1 MSNELALVMSQLE
14 HTKRIDKKKLVEA
27 IQAALSSAAKK
38 IFGVGQEVEV
48 EFDEANYEFRAYY
61 LKEVVEKVEDPGIQ
75 ISLEDARKLDKEAQL
90 DGVLKIR
97 IPPEQFG
104 RIAAQTAK
112 QVIVQRVQDA
122 ERQSVYDQ
130 FKEKEGDLI
139 TGSVLRYEG
148 RNVIIS
154 LGDTE
159 ALMPAKEQV
168 PRERYSTGERMK
180 FLVLE
185 VRKTLKGPAIIV
197 SRAHPNLVRKLFEL
211 EVPEIYEG
219 AVKIES
225 VAREAGARTK
235 ISVRA
240 MGDDR
245 VDAVG
250 ACVGVKGIR
259 VQNIVDEIR
268 GEKVDIVR
276 WDEDPH
282 SYLSNSL
289 SPAKIARIVFHP
301 EILSADVIV
310 PNDQLSLAIGKKG
323 QNARLA
329 ARLTGIKIDIK
340 NEEQHAQEERA
351 RMDAHFQEVS
361 QETSQDLSEA
371 QIQAPS
377 AEAAGQTQE
386 EKSAAPPD
394 EIDEGAVQGETAPEA
409 LKITK
414 DPEGIPDIPPSPQV
428 PVAENPA
435 DKAGAAPEAQE
446 DATA

>member
-1 MSNELALVMSQLE
+1 MGNELALVMSQIE

-48 EFDEANYEFRAYY
+48 EFDDVNYEFRAYY
-61 LKEVVEKVEDPGIQ
+61 LKEVVETITDEGIQ
-75 ISLEDARKLDKEAQL
+75 ISLAEARKIKKDAQL
-90 DGVLKIR
+90 DEVIKIR
-97 IPPEQFG
+97 IPADQFG

-154 LGDTE
+154 LGDAE
-159 ALMPAKEQV
+159 ALMPIKEQV

-197 SRAHPNLVRKLFEL
+197 TRAHPNLVRKMFEL

-235 ISVRA
+235 ISVRS

-276 WDEDPH
+276 WDEEPH
-282 SYLSNSL
+282 NYLSNAL
-289 SPAKIARIVFHP
+289 SPAKISRIIFHP
-301 EILSADVIV
+301 EIPSAEVIV

-361 QETSQDLSEA
+361 QQTAEEIADAKVE
-371 QIQAPS
+371 APS
-377 AEAAGQTQE
+377 AGAATLTDK
-386 EKSAAPPD
+386 EKRSAPPD
-394 EIDEGAVQGETAPEA
+394 EIDEGSVQADEAPA
-409 LKITK
+409 IPDLNK
-414 DPEGIPDIPPSPQV
+414 DTNGIPDIPASPSTGDGNAEDPQ
-428 PVAENPA
+428 
-435 DKAGAAPEAQE
+435 QE
-446 DATA
+446 GN

>member
-1 MSNELALVMSQLE
+1 MGNELALVMSQLE
-14 HTKRIDKKKLVEA
+14 HTKRIDKKELVEA
-27 IQAALSSAAKK
+27 IQAALSAAAKK
-38 IFGVGQEVEV
+38 VYGAGQEVDV
-48 EFDEANYEFRAYY
+48 EFDDVNYEFKAFY
-61 LKEVVEKVEDPGIQ
+61 LKEVTDEITDAGVQMTLAE
-75 ISLEDARKLDKEAQL
+75 ARKFKSDAQL
-90 DGVLKIR
+90 GDVIRVR
-97 IPPEQFG
+97 IPAEQFG

-148 RNVIIS
+148 RNVIVS
-154 LGDTE
+154 LGDAE

-219 AVKIES
+219 HVKMES
-225 VAREAGARTK
+225 VAREPGARTK

-245 VDAVG
+245 IDAVG

-276 WDEDPH
+276 WDEEPH
-282 SYLSNSL
+282 NYLSNSL

-301 EILSADVIV
+301 ETASAEVIV

-340 NEEQHAQEERA
+340 NEEQHALEERA

-361 QETSQDLSEA
+361 QDAPQELADAKIEA
-371 QIQAPS
+371 PA
-377 AEAAGQTQE
+377 AEAASHVTE
-386 EKSAAPPD
+386 EDRKVAPPD
-394 EIDEGAVQGETAPEA
+394 EIDEGAVTGDVPEAPEMN
-409 LKITK
+409 K
-414 DPEGIPDIPPSPQV
+414 DEAGNTVIPPSPEILDSAT
-428 PVAENPA
+428 PLTGEEN
-435 DKAGAAPEAQE
+435 
-446 DATA
+446 

>member
-38 IFGVGQEVEV
+38 MYGAAQEVDV
-48 EFDEANYEFRAYY
+48 EFDEINYEFRAFY
-61 LKEVVEKVEDPGIQ
+61 LKEVVDEITDPNTQ
-75 ISLEDARKLDKEAQL
+75 LTLSEARKLDKEAEVG
-90 DGVLKIR
+90 GVIKVR
-97 IPPEQFG
+97 IPAEQFG

-139 TGSVLRYEG
+139 TGSVLRYES

-154 LGDTE
+154 LGDAE

-235 ISVRA
+235 ISVRS

-245 VDAVG
+245 IDAVG

-276 WDEDPH
+276 WDEEPH
-282 SYLSNSL
+282 NYLSNAL
-289 SPAKIARIVFHP
+289 SPAKIARIIFHP
-301 EILSADVIV
+301 EIPSAEVIV

-351 RMDAHFQEVS
+351 RMDAHFQEIQ
-361 QETSQDLSEA
+361 QEVPQDLAEA
-371 QIQAPS
+371 HIEAPS
-377 AEAAGQTQE
+377 AGAAAFLTDAE
-386 EKSAAPPD
+386 RKDAPPD
-394 EIDEGAVQGETAPEA
+394 EIDEGAVRSEAVPEAPE
-409 LKITK
+409 LTK
-414 DPEGIPDIPPSPQV
+414 DQAGIPTIPPSPEV
-428 PVAENPA
+428 SGPL
-435 DKAGAAPEAQE
+435 APGPEGQE
-446 DATA
+446 V

>member
-38 IFGVGQEVEV
+38 IYGASQEVDV
-48 EFDEANYEFRAYY
+48 EFDELNYEFKAFY
-61 LKEVVEKVEDPGIQ
+61 LKEVVEEVTDSNTQFTLAE
-75 ISLEDARKLDKEAQL
+75 ARKLDGAAEVG
-90 DGVLKIR
+90 GVIKVR
-97 IPPEQFG
+97 IPAEQFG

-219 AVKIES
+219 SVKIES
-225 VAREAGARTK
+225 VAREPGARTK

-245 VDAVG
+245 IDAVG

-276 WDEDPH
+276 WDEEPH
-282 SYLSNSL
+282 NYLSNSL
-289 SPAKIARIVFHP
+289 SPAKIARIIFHP
-301 EILSADVIV
+301 EIQSAEVIV

-340 NEEQHAQEERA
+340 NEEQHTLEERA

-361 QETSQDLSEA
+361 QETPEGLA
-371 QIQAPS
+371 QAEIAAPS
-377 AEAAGQTQE
+377 AGAATQTEE
-386 EKSAAPPD
+386 EKKAAPPD
-394 EIDEGAVQGETAPEA
+394 EIDEGAVKGEAIPETPE
-409 LKITK
+409 LKK
-414 DPEGIPDIPPSPQV
+414 DAEGIPDIPPSPVV
-428 PVAENPA
+428 PEGSAKAAEGEGTDTP
-435 DKAGAAPEAQE
+435 
-446 DATA
+446 

>member
-1 MSNELALVMSQLE
+1 MSNELALVMIQLE

-38 IFGVGQEVEV
+38 IYGAGQEVDV
-48 EFDEANYEFRAYY
+48 EFDEATYEFKAFY
-61 LKEVVEKVEDPGIQ
+61 LKEVVDTLTDAGIQ
-75 ISLEDARKLDKEAQL
+75 MTLAEARKHKADAQV
-90 DGVLKIR
+90 GEVIR
-97 IPPEQFG
+97 VRSPADLFG

-112 QVIVQRVQDA
+112 LVIVLRVQDA

-130 FKEKEGDLI
+130 FNEKEGDLI

-154 LGDTE
+154 LGDAE

-168 PRERYSTGERMK
+168 PRGA
-180 FLVLE
+180 LLH
-185 VRKTLKGPAIIV
+185 G
-197 SRAHPNLVRKLFEL
+197 RAHEVPRAGSPQDRQGPCHHRDPGPSEPGAQTVRIGS
-211 EVPEIYEG
+211 PEIYEG
-219 AVKIES
+219 NVKIES
-225 VAREAGARTK
+225 VAREPGARTK

-245 VDAVG
+245 IDAVG

-276 WDEDPH
+276 WDEEPH
-282 SYLSNSL
+282 AYLSNSL
-289 SPAKIARIVFHP
+289 SPAKISRIVFHP
-301 EILSADVIV
+301 EIPSAEVIV

-340 NEEQHAQEERA
+340 NEEQHAGEERA
-351 RMDAHFQEVS
+351 RMDAHFQQVS
-361 QETSQDLSEA
+361 QEVPSELADANIAAPSSEA
-371 QIQAPS
+371 AS
-377 AEAAGQTQE
+377 GLTE
-386 EKSAAPPD
+386 ETRKDAPPD
-394 EIDEGAVQGETAPEA
+394 EIDEGAVKGDIPTAPE
-409 LKITK
+409 LDK
-414 DPEGIPDIPPSPQV
+414 DTEGIPTIPPSPEVLQGTAADAS
-428 PVAENPA
+428 AE
-435 DKAGAAPEAQE
+435 EI
-446 DATA
+446 

>member
-38 IFGVGQEVEV
+38 VYGANQEVDV
-48 EFDEANYEFRAYY
+48 EFDELNYEFRAYY
-61 LKEVVEKVEDPGIQ
+61 LKEVVENVTDSNTQ
-75 ISLEDARKLDKEAQL
+75 LTLADARKLDKDAEVG
-90 DGVLKIR
+90 GVIKVR
-97 IPPEQFG
+97 IPAEQFG

-219 AVKIES
+219 SVKIES
-225 VAREAGARTK
+225 VAREPGARTK

-245 VDAVG
+245 IDAVG

-276 WDEDPH
+276 WDEEPH
-282 SYLSNSL
+282 NYLSNSL
-289 SPAKIARIVFHP
+289 SPAKIARIIFHP
-301 EILSADVIV
+301 EIQSAEVIV

-340 NEEQHAQEERA
+340 NEEQHTQEERA

-361 QETSQDLSEA
+361 QETPEGLA
-371 QIQAPS
+371 QAEIAAPS
-377 AEAAGQTQE
+377 A
-386 EKSAAPPD
+386 
-394 EIDEGAVQGETAPEA
+394 
-409 LKITK
+409 
-414 DPEGIPDIPPSPQV
+414 
-428 PVAENPA
+428 
-435 DKAGAAPEAQE
+435 GAATQTVE
-446 DATA
+446 

>member
-1 MSNELALVMSQLE
+1 MGNELALVMSQLE
-14 HTKRIDKKKLVEA
+14 HTKRIDKKKLIEA

-38 IFGVGQEVEV
+38 VYGANQEVDV
-48 EFDEANYEFRAYY
+48 EFDEINYEFRAFY
-61 LKEVVEKVEDPGIQ
+61 LKEVVDKIEDAATQ
-75 ISLEDARKLDKEAQL
+75 IKLEDARKLDPEAEL
-90 DGVLKIR
+90 GGVIKVR
-97 IPPEQFG
+97 IPNEQFG

-122 ERQSVYDQ
+122 ERQSVFDQ
-130 FKEKEGDLI
+130 FKEKEGDII
-139 TGSVLRYEG
+139 TGSILRYEG
-148 RNVIIS
+148 RNVIVS

-159 ALMPAKEQV
+159 AMMPAKEQV
-168 PRERYSTGERMK
+168 PREHYATGDRMK
-180 FLVLE
+180 LLVLE

-197 SRAHPNLVRKLFEL
+197 SRAHPGLVRKLFEL
-211 EVPEIYEG
+211 EVPEIYDG
-219 AVKIES
+219 AVKIEN

-235 ISVRA
+235 IAVRS

-245 VDAVG
+245 IDAVG

-259 VQNIVDEIR
+259 VQNIVDEIH

-282 SYLSNSL
+282 SYLSNAL

-301 EILSADVIV
+301 EVPSAEVIV

-351 RMDAHFQEVS
+351 RMDAHFQEVTGEE
-361 QETSQDLSEA
+361 QQTPA
-371 QIQAPS
+371 AAPS
-377 AEAAGQTQE
+377 AEAIFKTDE
-386 EKSAAPPD
+386 EKAVAPPD
-394 EIDEGAVQGETAPEA
+394 EIDEGAVTGEVPAEVELAKDEA
-409 LKITK
+409 GL
-414 DPEGIPDIPPSPQV
+414 PLIPDI
-428 PVAENPA
+428 EPA
-435 DKAGAAPEAQE
+435 KESGMESE
-446 DATA
+446 GN

>member
-1 MSNELALVMSQLE
+1 MSQLE
-14 HTKRIDKKKLVEA
+14 HTKRIDKKKLIEA

-38 IFGVGQEVEV
+38 VYGAGQEVDV
-48 EFDEANYEFRAYY
+48 EFDEINYEFRAFY
-61 LKEVVEKVEDPGIQ
+61 LKEVVDKVEDKATQ
-75 ISLEDARKLDKEAQL
+75 IIIEDARKLDKDVEL
-90 DGVLKIR
+90 GGVLKVR

-122 ERQSVYDQ
+122 ERQSVFDQ
-130 FKEKEGDLI
+130 FKEKEGDII
-139 TGSVLRYEG
+139 TGSILRYEG
-148 RNVIIS
+148 RNVIVS

-159 ALMPAKEQV
+159 AMMPAKEQV
-168 PRERYSTGERMK
+168 PREHYATGDRMK
-180 FLVLE
+180 MLVLE

-197 SRAHPNLVRKLFEL
+197 SRAHPGLVRKLFEL
-211 EVPEIYEG
+211 EVPEIYDG
-219 AVKIES
+219 AVKIEN

-235 ISVRA
+235 IAVRS

-245 VDAVG
+245 IDAVG

-259 VQNIVDEIR
+259 VQNIVDEIH

-282 SYLSNSL
+282 NYLSNAL

-301 EILSADVIV
+301 EIPSAEVIV

-351 RMDAHFQEVS
+351 RMDAHFQEVTGEE
-361 QETSQDLSEA
+361 QQAPTA
-371 QIQAPS
+371 APS
-377 AEAAGQTQE
+377 AEAIFKTDE
-386 EKSAAPPD
+386 EKAAAPPD
-394 EIDEGAVQGETAPEA
+394 EIDEGAVTGEVPETVELA
-409 LKITK
+409 K
-414 DPEGIPDIPPSPQV
+414 DEAGLPVIPPTTELGATSP
-428 PVAENPA
+428 ETTEGN
-435 DKAGAAPEAQE
+435 E
-446 DATA
+446 

>member
-1 MSNELALVMSQLE
+1 MGNELNLVMSQIE

-27 IQAALSSAAKK
+27 IQAALASAAKK

-48 EFDEANYEFRAYY
+48 EFDEVNYEFHAFY
-61 LKEVVEKVEDPGIQ
+61 LKEVVEQVTDPGTQLTLAEAKKIDPEVK
-75 ISLEDARKLDKEAQL
+75 LE
-90 DGVLKIR
+90 GVIKVR
-97 IPPEQFG
+97 IPNEQFG

-139 TGSVLRYEG
+139 TGSILRYEG
-148 RNVIIS
+148 RNVIAS
-154 LGDTE
+154 LGDAE
-159 ALMPAKEQV
+159 ALLPAKEQV

-197 SRAHPNLVRKLFEL
+197 SRAHPNLIRKLFEL
-211 EVPEIYEG
+211 EVPEIFEG
-219 AVKIES
+219 AVKMES
-225 VAREAGARTK
+225 VAREPGARTK
-235 ISVRA
+235 IAVRS

-245 VDAVG
+245 IDAVG

-276 WDEDPH
+276 WDKEPH
-282 SYLSNSL
+282 NYLSNSL
-289 SPAKIARIVFHP
+289 SPAKISHIIFHP
-301 EILSADVIV
+301 EVPSAEVIV

-340 NEEQHAQEERA
+340 SEEQYAQEERA
-351 RMDAHFQEVS
+351 RMDAHFSEIAPDAVKTTEEQAFSPPEPHVISDQEREV
-361 QETSQDLSEA
+361 
-371 QIQAPS
+371 
-377 AEAAGQTQE
+377 
-386 EKSAAPPD
+386 APPD
-394 EIDEGAVQGETAPEA
+394 EIDEGSVQGAVSEPAE
-409 LKITK
+409 LVK
-414 DPEGIPDIPPSPQV
+414 DSDGVPTIPPSPEV
-428 PVAENPA
+428 SPS
-435 DKAGAAPEAQE
+435 DKEETPPEGN
-446 DATA
+446 

>member
-1 MSNELALVMSQLE
+1 MGNELALVMSQIE
-14 HTKRIDKKKLVEA
+14 HTKRIDKKQLVEA

-48 EFDEANYEFRAYY
+48 EFDEANYEFRAFY
-61 LKEVVEKVEDPGIQ
+61 LKEVVQKVEDPNLQ
-75 ISLEDARKLDKEAQL
+75 ISLEDARKVDKEIEL

-219 AVKIES
+219 SVKIES

-235 ISVRA
+235 ISVRVVS
-240 MGDDR
+240 DDR
-245 VDAVG
+245 IDPVG

-268 GEKVDIVR
+268 GEKVDIVP
-276 WDEDPH
+276 WDEDPTT
-282 SYLSNSL
+282 YLAKAL
-289 SPAKIARIVFHP
+289 SPARIARIVLHADA
-301 EILSADVIV
+301 EIPSAEVIV

-340 NEEQHAQEERA
+340 NEEQHA
-351 RMDAHFQEVS
+351 
-361 QETSQDLSEA
+361 
-371 QIQAPS
+371 
-377 AEAAGQTQE
+377 
-386 EKSAAPPD
+386 
-394 EIDEGAVQGETAPEA
+394 
-409 LKITK
+409 
-414 DPEGIPDIPPSPQV
+414 
-428 PVAENPA
+428 
-435 DKAGAAPEAQE
+435 
-446 DATA
+446 

>member
-1 MSNELALVMSQLE
+1 MGNELALVMSQLE

-38 IFGVGQEVEV
+38 IYGAGQEVDV
-48 EFDEANYEFRAYY
+48 EFDELNYEFKAFY
-61 LKEVVEKVEDPGIQ
+61 LKEVAEAVTDQGTQ
-75 ISLEDARKLDKEAQL
+75 MSLAEARKHKDDAQVG
-90 DGVLKIR
+90 DVIKVR

-112 QVIVQRVQDA
+112 QVIVQKVQDA

-148 RNVIIS
+148 RNVIVS
-154 LGDTE
+154 LGDAE
-159 ALMPAKEQV
+159 ALLPAKEQV

-225 VAREAGARTK
+225 VAREPGARTK

-245 VDAVG
+245 IDAVG

-276 WDEDPH
+276 WDEEPH
-282 SYLSNSL
+282 SYLSNAL

-301 EILSADVIV
+301 EIPSAEVIV

-340 NEEQHAQEERA
+340 NEEQHTLEERA

-361 QETSQDLSEA
+361 QEVPTELAEA
-371 QIQAPS
+371 NIAAPS
-377 AEAAGQTQE
+377 AGTVNLTDE
-386 EKSAAPPD
+386 ERKAAPPD
-394 EIDEGAVQGETAPEA
+394 EIDEGAVQGEVPPEHME
-409 LKITK
+409 LTK
-414 DPEGIPDIPPSPQV
+414 DGEGAPTIPPSPEV
-428 PVAENPA
+428 VENSPA
-435 DKAGAAPEAQE
+435 AAQGEE
-446 DATA
+446 V

>member
-1 MSNELALVMSQLE
+1 MGNELALVMSQLE

-27 IQAALSSAAKK
+27 IQAALSTAAKK
-38 IFGVGQEVEV
+38 IYGMGQEVDV
-48 EFDEANYEFRAYY
+48 EFDDVNYEFKAFY
-61 LKEVVEKVEDPGIQ
+61 LKEAVETVTDPGIQ
-75 ISLEDARKLDKEAQL
+75 MTLAEARKFSPGAQL
-90 DGVLKIR
+90 GEVIKVR
-97 IPPEQFG
+97 IPAEQFG

-148 RNVIIS
+148 RNVIVS
-154 LGDTE
+154 LGDAE

-185 VRKTLKGPAIIV
+185 VRKTVKGPAIIV
-197 SRAHPNLVRKLFEL
+197 TRAHPNLVRKLFEL

-245 VDAVG
+245 IDAVG

-276 WDEDPH
+276 WDEEPH
-282 SYLSNSL
+282 SYLANSL
-289 SPAKIARIVFHP
+289 SPAKISRIVFHP
-301 EILSADVIV
+301 EIPSAEVIV

-340 NEEQHAQEERA
+340 NEEQHAGEERA
-351 RMDAHFQEVS
+351 RMDAHFQEIQ
-361 QETSQDLSEA
+361 QEVPADLADANIEAPSSEA
-371 QIQAPS
+371 
-377 AEAAGQTQE
+377 AAGLTE
-386 EKSAAPPD
+386 ETRKDAPPD
-394 EIDEGAVQGETAPEA
+394 EIDEGAVKGEVPLAPE
-409 LKITK
+409 LNK
-414 DPEGIPDIPPSPQV
+414 DTEGIPTIPPSPELSSVSPDESQ
-428 PVAENPA
+428 AEEN
-435 DKAGAAPEAQE
+435 
-446 DATA
+446 

>member
-14 HTKRIDKKKLVEA
+14 HTKRIDKKKLIEA

-38 IFGVGQEVEV
+38 VYGAGQEVDV
-48 EFDEANYEFRAYY
+48 EFDEINYEFRAFY
-61 LKEVVEKVEDPGIQ
+61 LKEVVEKVEDNSTQ
-75 ISLEDARKLDKEAQL
+75 ITLAKARELDPDAELG
-90 DGVLKIR
+90 GVLKVR
-97 IPPEQFG
+97 IPNEQFG

-122 ERQSVYDQ
+122 ERQSVFDQ

-139 TGSVLRYEG
+139 TGSILRYEG
-148 RNVIIS
+148 RNVIVS
-154 LGDTE
+154 LGDAE

-168 PRERYSTGERMK
+168 PREHYTTGDRMK
-180 FLVLE
+180 LLVLE

-197 SRAHPNLVRKLFEL
+197 SRAHPGLVRKLFEL
-211 EVPEIYEG
+211 EVPEIYDG
-219 AVKIES
+219 AVKIENI
-225 VAREAGARTK
+225 AREAGARTK
-235 ISVRA
+235 IAVRS

-245 VDAVG
+245 IDAVG

-259 VQNIVDEIR
+259 VQNIVDEIH

-282 SYLSNSL
+282 NYLSNAL

-301 EILSADVIV
+301 EVPSAEVIV

-340 NEEQHAQEERA
+340 NEEQYTQEERA
-351 RMDAHFQEVS
+351 RMDAHFQVVTGEEQQS
-361 QETSQDLSEA
+361 SA
-371 QIQAPS
+371 PAPS
-377 AEAAGQTQE
+377 AEAIFKTDE
-386 EKSAAPPD
+386 EKAAAPPD
-394 EIDEGAVQGETAPEA
+394 EIDEGAVTGDVPEA
-409 LKITK
+409 LEITK
-414 DPEGIPDIPPSPQV
+414 DEAGLPLIPPTAEV
-428 PVAENPA
+428 PVESTEGEEN
-435 DKAGAAPEAQE
+435 
-446 DATA
+446 

>member
-1 MSNELALVMSQLE
+1 MGNELALVMSQIE

-48 EFDEANYEFRAYY
+48 EFDEIDYEFRAFY
-61 LKEVVEKVEDPGIQ
+61 LKEVVETVTDAGIQ
-75 ISLEDARKLDKEAQL
+75 LSLADARKIKTDAQL
-90 DGVLKIR
+90 EEVIKIR
-97 IPPEQFG
+97 IPNEQFG

-122 ERQSVYDQ
+122 ERQSVFDQ

-148 RNVIIS
+148 RNVIVS
-154 LGDTE
+154 LGDAE

-185 VRKTLKGPAIIV
+185 VRKTLKGPNIIV

-219 AVKIES
+219 NVKIES
-225 VAREAGARTK
+225 AAREPGARTK
-235 ISVRA
+235 IAVRS

-245 VDAVG
+245 IDAVG

-276 WDEDPH
+276 WDVEPH
-282 SYLSNSL
+282 AYLSNSL
-289 SPAKIARIVFHP
+289 SPAKISRIVFHP
-301 EILSADVIV
+301 EIASAEVIV

-340 NEEQHAQEERA
+340 NEEQHALEERA
-351 RMDAHFQEVS
+351 RMDAHFMAVS
-361 QETSQDLSEA
+361 TETLDENSGAQVEAPSEA
-371 QIQAPS
+371 AAS
-377 AEAAGQTQE
+377 LSDAE
-386 EKSAAPPD
+386 KKDAPPD
-394 EIDEGAVQGETAPEA
+394 EIDEGAVRGDVPPTAPE
-409 LKITK
+409 LSK
-414 DPEGIPDIPPSPQV
+414 DAEGAPTIPPSPEV
-428 PVAENPA
+428 TSGEAESPTE
-435 DKAGAAPEAQE
+435 GAE
-446 DATA
+446 

>member
-1 MSNELALVMSQLE
+1 MGNELALVMSQIE
-14 HTKRIDKKKLVEA
+14 HTKRIDKKRLVEA

-48 EFDEANYEFRAYY
+48 EFDEINTEFRAYY
-61 LKEVVEKVEDPGIQ
+61 LKEVVAAVTDAGTQ
-75 ISLEDARKLDKEAQL
+75 INLADARAIKADAELDE
-90 DGVLKIR
+90 VIKIR
-97 IPPEQFG
+97 IPAEQFG

-139 TGSVLRYEG
+139 TGNVLRYEG

-154 LGDTE
+154 LGDAE
-159 ALMPAKEQV
+159 ALMPPKEQV
-168 PRERYSTGERMK
+168 PRERYATGERMK

-197 SRAHPNLVRKLFEL
+197 SRAHPNLVRKMFEL

-219 AVKIES
+219 VVKIES
-225 VAREAGARTK
+225 VAREPGARTK
-235 ISVRA
+235 ISVRS

-245 VDAVG
+245 IDAVG

-259 VQNIVDEIR
+259 VQNIVDEVR

-276 WDEDPH
+276 WDDDPH
-282 SYLSNSL
+282 NYLSNAL
-289 SPAKIARIVFHP
+289 SPAKISRIVFHTDSP
-301 EILSADVIV
+301 SAEVIV

-329 ARLTGIKIDIK
+329 ARLTGIKVDIK
-340 NEEQHAQEERA
+340 NEEQHATEERA
-351 RMDAHFQEVS
+351 RMDAHFMEI
-361 QETSQDLSEA
+361 SQDGPVGEA
-371 QIQAPS
+371 KAP
-377 AEAAGQTQE
+377 TE
-386 EKSAAPPD
+386 EERKVAPPD
-394 EIDEGAVQGETAPEA
+394 EINEGAVQGEVTEVTVAKDESGAPIIPPTTEFKPVA
-409 LKITK
+409 DAADAPNPT
-414 DPEGIPDIPPSPQV
+414 DVPEGEV
-428 PVAENPA
+428 
-435 DKAGAAPEAQE
+435 
-446 DATA
+446 

>member
-1 MSNELALVMSQLE
+1 MGNELALVMSQLE
-14 HTKRIDKKKLVEA
+14 HTKRIDKKKLIEA

-38 IFGVGQEVEV
+38 VYGAGQEVDV
-48 EFDEANYEFRAYY
+48 EFDELNYEFRAFY
-61 LKEVVEKVEDPGIQ
+61 LKEVVDKVEDNATQ
-75 ISLEDARKLDKEAQL
+75 VTLEDARKFDKEAEMG
-90 DGVLKIR
+90 GVLKVL
-97 IPPEQFG
+97 IPAEQFG

-154 LGDTE
+154 LGDAE

-168 PRERYSTGERMK
+168 PRERYATGDRMK

-185 VRKTLKGPAIIV
+185 VRKTLKGPAIIT

-211 EVPEIYEG
+211 EVPEIYDG

-235 ISVRA
+235 VAVRS

-259 VQNIVDEIR
+259 VQNIVDEIH

-276 WDEDPH
+276 WDSEPNA
-282 SYLSNSL
+282 YLSNAL
-289 SPAKIARIVFHP
+289 SPAKISRIVFHP
-301 EILSADVIV
+301 EVPSAEVIV

-340 NEEQHAQEERA
+340 NEEQHTQEERA
-351 RMDAHFQEVS
+351 RMDAHFQQVS
-361 QETSQDLSEA
+361 EEGTDELSEA
-371 QIQAPS
+371 HIEAPS
-377 AEAAGQTQE
+377 AEAVFQTEE
-386 EKSAAPPD
+386 EKKAAPPD
-394 EIDEGAVQGETAPEA
+394 EIDEGAVQGVVPSAPA
-409 LKITK
+409 IDK
-414 DPEGIPDIPPSPQV
+414 DAEGLPVIPPS
-428 PVAENPA
+428 A
-435 DKAGAAPEAQE
+435 DVTVAPEGE
-446 DATA
+446 GNETP

>member
-38 IFGVGQEVEV
+38 IYGASQEVDV
-48 EFDEANYEFRAYY
+48 EFDELNYEFKAFY
-61 LKEVVEKVEDPGIQ
+61 LKEVVEEVTDSNTQFTLAE
-75 ISLEDARKLDKEAQL
+75 ARKLDGAAEVG
-90 DGVLKIR
+90 GVIKVR
-97 IPPEQFG
+97 IPAEQFG

-219 AVKIES
+219 SVKIES
-225 VAREAGARTK
+225 VAREPGARTK

-245 VDAVG
+245 IDAVG

-276 WDEDPH
+276 WDEEPH
-282 SYLSNSL
+282 NYLSNSL

-301 EILSADVIV
+301 EIQSAEVIV

-340 NEEQHAQEERA
+340 NEEQHTLEERA

-361 QETSQDLSEA
+361 QETPEGLA
-371 QIQAPS
+371 QAEIAAPS
-377 AEAAGQTQE
+377 AGAATQTEE
-386 EKSAAPPD
+386 EKKAAPPD
-394 EIDEGAVQGETAPEA
+394 EIDEGAVKGEAIPETPE
-409 LKITK
+409 LKK
-414 DPEGIPDIPPSPQV
+414 DAEGIPDIPPSPVV
-428 PVAENPA
+428 PEGSAKAAEGEGTDTP
-435 DKAGAAPEAQE
+435 
-446 DATA
+446 

>member
-38 IFGVGQEVEV
+38 IYGAGQEVDV
-48 EFDEANYEFRAYY
+48 EFDETDCEFRAFY
-61 LKEVVEKVEDPGIQ
+61 LKEVVEEVTDA
-75 ISLEDARKLDKEAQL
+75 SLQMTLAEARKHDKEAEVG
-90 DGVLKIR
+90 GVIKVR
-97 IPPEQFG
+97 IPAEQFG

-154 LGDTE
+154 LGDAE
-159 ALMPAKEQV
+159 ALVPAKEQV

-225 VAREAGARTK
+225 VAREPGARTK
-235 ISVRA
+235 ISVRS

-245 VDAVG
+245 IDAVG

-276 WDEDPH
+276 WDSEPH
-282 SYLSNSL
+282 NYLSNAL
-289 SPAKIARIVFHP
+289 SPAKISRIVFHP
-301 EILSADVIV
+301 EVPSAEVIV

-351 RMDAHFQEVS
+351 RMDAHFQEI
-361 QETSQDLSEA
+361 SQDVPAEGGEVE
-371 QIQAPS
+371 APS
-377 AEAAGQTQE
+377 AEAASHLTE
-386 EKSAAPPD
+386 ESRKDVPPD
-394 EIDEGAVQGETAPEA
+394 EIDEGAVKGEEAPA
-409 LKITK
+409 APDLDK
-414 DPEGIPDIPPSPQV
+414 DQDGVPTIPPSPEV
-428 PVAENPA
+428 LEGSA
-435 DKAGAAPEAQE
+435 AGSEGEEP
-446 DATA
+446 

>member
-38 IFGVGQEVEV
+38 VYGANQEVDV

-61 LKEVVEKVEDPGIQ
+61 LKEVVEAITDANTQ
-75 ISLEDARKLDKEAQL
+75 LTLADARKIDKDAEL
-90 DGVLKIR
+90 GGVLKVR
-97 IPPEQFG
+97 IPAEQFG

-122 ERQSVYDQ
+122 ERQSVFDQ
-130 FKEKEGDLI
+130 FKEKEGELI

-148 RNVIIS
+148 RNVIVS

-159 ALMPAKEQV
+159 ALMPVKEQV
-168 PRERYSTGERMK
+168 PRERYATGERMK

-211 EVPEIYEG
+211 EVPEIFEG

-225 VAREAGARTK
+225 AAREAGARTK

-240 MGDDR
+240 TGDDR
-245 VDAVG
+245 IDAVG

-282 SYLSNSL
+282 SYLTNSL
-289 SPAKIARIVFHP
+289 SPAKISRIVFHP
-301 EILSADVIV
+301 ETLSAEVIV
-310 PNDQLSLAIGKKG
+310 PDDQLSLAIGKKG

-340 NEEQHAQEERA
+340 SEEQHAQEERA
-351 RMDAHFQEVS
+351 RMDAHFEEISQEVPSELS
-361 QETSQDLSEA
+361 QA
-371 QIQAPS
+371 QIEAPS
-377 AEAAGQTQE
+377 AEAATHSE
-386 EKSAAPPD
+386 AEKKDAPPD
-394 EIDEGAVQGETAPEA
+394 EIDEGAVQGTAAPQAPE
-409 LKITK
+409 LNK
-414 DPEGIPDIPPSPQV
+414 DVEGKPMIPPSPQV
-428 PVAENPA
+428 GSSDAA
-435 DKAGAAPEAQE
+435 QAPEGE
-446 DATA
+446 ETDHP